1 MKKILISDQ
10 VNEKSVKILESAG
23 FTVTYKPGLKKEEL
37 QKIIS
42 DYNALIV
49 RSATQ
54 VDAEL
59 ISLMKNMEVIGR
71 AGTGVDNIDVNAAS
85 RKGILVMNTPGGNT
99 ISTAE
104 HTMAMILSLCRN
116 IPQAN
121 KSLIEGRWDRKK
133 YSGTELRGKTLAV
146 LGLGKIGKEVA
157 KRAKVFGMNVIG
169 FDPLLS
175 DEVAGELGIQL
186 LGLEDIWSVADII
199 TVHVPL
205 NDSTKDFISKSTLE
219 KCKKGVKI
227 INCARGGIVNES
239 DIVDAAD
246 TGKVSGAAFDVY
258 VKEPP
263 DFSSKL
269 FSHPK
274 IICTP
279 HLGASTDEAQE
290 LVAIQIAEQIK
301 EYFLESK
308 ITGSVNIKGFAETLD
323 KEVQSYVLLCETLG
337 SFIAQF
343 LKDQLKSIDINFSG
357 KNLHRYSTEFT
368 TSLFKG
374 FLSKKLSEP
383 VNYVNAP
390 LLIKDMK
397 IVVNE
402 KRSGESSIY
411 KNLITVEIHT
421 DKVKRKISGTVFGAN
436 EIRIVQIDDYS
447 LELNPK
453 GYMLLYL
460 NIDKP
465 GMLASVS
472 KVLADGKINIA
483 GLSLGRI
490 EKGKEALTVI
500 NTDTEIPKKLLKSI
514 ESIYGINYIY
524 SVNII

>member
-10 VNEKSVKILESAG
+10 VNEKSVAILESAG
-23 FTVTYKPGLKKEEL
+23 FSVTYKPGLKKEEI
-37 QKIIS
+37 QKIIP

-54 VDAEL
+54 VDAGL
-59 ISLMKNMEVIGR
+59 ISLMYNMEVIGR
-71 AGTGVDNIDVNAAS
+71 AGTGVDNIDVSAAS

-157 KRAKVFGMNVIG
+157 KRAKAFGINVIG

-175 DEVAGELGIQL
+175 DEVAAEFGIQL
-186 LGLEDIWSVADII
+186 LGLDEIWSKADII

-205 NDSTKDFISKSTLE
+205 NDSTKDLISKSSLE
-219 KCKKGVKI
+219 KCKTGVKI
-227 INCARGGIVNES
+227 INCARGGIVNEL
-239 DIVDAAD
+239 DIIEAAD
-246 TGKVSGAAFDVY
+246 SGKVSGAAFDVY
-258 VKEPP
+258 VQEPP

-269 FSHPK
+269 FAHPK

-279 HLGASTDEAQE
+279 HLGASTEEAQE
-290 LVAIQIAEQIK
+290 LVAIQISDQIK
-301 EYFLESK
+301 EYFLEKK
-308 ITGSVNIKGFAETLD
+308 ITGAVNIKGFAESLEKD
-323 KEVQSYVLLCETLG
+323 VQSYVLLCETLG
-337 SFIAQF
+337 SFVAQL
-343 LKDQLKSIDINFSG
+343 LKDQLKSVDINFSG
-357 KNLHRYSTEFT
+357 KSLHKYSTELT
-368 TSLFKG
+368 TSLLKG

-390 LLIKDMK
+390 LLINDMK

-402 KRSGESSIY
+402 RKSEESSIY
-411 KNLITVEIHT
+411 KNLVTVEIQT
-421 DKVKRKISGTVFGAN
+421 DKVKRKISGTVFGTN

-447 LELNPK
+447 FELNPK

-465 GMLASVS
+465 GMLASVG
-472 KVLADGKINIA
+472 KILADGNVNIA

-500 NTDTEIPKKLLKSI
+500 NTDSEIPERLIKNI
-514 ESIYGINYIY
+514 ESINGINYIY
-524 SVNII
+524 KVNII

>member
-121 KSLIEGRWDRKK
+121 KSLIEGRWDRNK

-175 DEVAGELGIQL
+175 DEVACELGIQL
-186 LGLEDIWSVADII
+186 LDLENIWPMADII

-205 NDSTKDFISKSTLE
+205 NDSTKDLVSKSTLE

-239 DIVDAAD
+239 DIIEAAD
-246 TGKVSGAAFDVY
+246 NGKVSGAAFDVF

-263 DFSSKL
+263 DFSSRL

-301 EYFLESK
+301 EYFLQSK
-308 ITGSVNIKGFAETLD
+308 ITGAVNIKGFAETLE
-323 KEVQSYVLLCETLG
+323 KEVHSYILLCETLG
-337 SFIAQF
+337 SFVAQ
-343 LKDQLKSIDINFSG
+343 LLRDQLKSIDINFSG

-374 FLSKKLSEP
+374 FLSKKLTEP
-383 VNYVNAP
+383 VNYVNVP
-390 LLIKDMK
+390 LLIKDKK

-402 KRSGESSIY
+402 KRSEESSVY
-411 KNLITVEIHT
+411 KNLITVEIQT